1 MKTATLKRIIA
12 SITAVTICSLGI
24 FITPWLGIGGTDAH
38 ADGEVHSVYT
48 NELIPA
54 SQASQ
59 RPIAVMMPT
68 DKACQPSYGIS
79 RAKVLYEIM
88 EEGNISRQLA
98 IIDNWQDLQRI
109 GNIRSCRDYYISI
122 ATEWDPILI
131 HFGGV
136 YYMKDRITAPD
147 INNLSGTSEYG
158 TGGDRPGS
166 GQFYRTSDR
175 KAPHNAYISAS
186 GIQTACASLGYSLT
200 TRQEYY
206 NASHFNFAS
215 RLDQLVF

>member
-79 RAKVLYEIM
+79 RA
-88 EEGNISRQLA
+88 N
-98 IIDNWQDLQRI
+98 
-109 GNIRSCRDYYISI
+109 
-122 ATEWDPILI
+122 
-131 HFGGV
+131 F
-136 YYMKDRITAPD
+136 
-147 INNLSGTSEYG
+147 
-158 TGGDRPGS
+158 
-166 GQFYRTSDR
+166 
-175 KAPHNAYISAS
+175 
-186 GIQTACASLGYSLT
+186 QTACHY
-200 TRQEYY
+200 
-206 NASHFNFAS
+206 
-215 RLDQLVF
+215 

>member
-12 SITAVTICSLGI
+12 SVTAVTICSLGI

-88 EEGNISRQLA
+88 EEGNISRQIA
-98 IIDNWQDLQRI
+98 IIEKWQDL
-109 GNIRSCRDYYISI
+109 
-122 ATEWDPILI
+122 
-131 HFGGV
+131 
-136 YYMKDRITAPD
+136 
-147 INNLSGTSEYG
+147 
-158 TGGDRPGS
+158 
-166 GQFYRTSDR
+166 
-175 KAPHNAYISAS
+175 
-186 GIQTACASLGYSLT
+186 
-200 TRQEYY
+200 
-206 NASHFNFAS
+206 
-215 RLDQLVF
+215 

>member
-12 SITAVTICSLGI
+12 SVTAVTICSLGI
-24 FITPWLGIGGTDAH
+24 FITPWLGISGTDAH

-109 GNIRSCRDYYISI
+109 G
-122 ATEWDPILI
+122 
-131 HFGGV
+131 
-136 YYMKDRITAPD
+136 
-147 INNLSGTSEYG
+147 
-158 TGGDRPGS
+158 
-166 GQFYRTSDR
+166 SD
-175 KAPHNAYISAS
+175 
-186 GIQTACASLGYSLT
+186 LW
-200 TRQEYY
+200 
-206 NASHFNFAS
+206 
-215 RLDQLVF
+215 RL